1 MHPVLTE
8 VTERIQARSAVLRE
22 AYVAHLRQARQP
34 GPYRAGLCCA
44 NAAHAYAAMPANDKL
59 VLHAQRQPN
68 LGIITA
74 YNDMLSAHQPYEHYP
89 QVLREAAVPAP
100 HRRASLSAFL

>member
-1 MHPVLTE
+1 MHPVQTA
-8 VTERIQARSAVLRE
+8 VTERIEHRSADLRAAYLAHLQQARR
-22 AYVAHLRQARQP
+22 P
-34 GPYRAGLCCA
+34 GPYRAGLGCG

-74 YNDMLSAHQPYEHYP
+74 YNDMLSAHQP
-89 QVLREAAVPAP
+89 
-100 HRRASLSAFL
+100 